1 MAHAHSDVYAKDAT
15 VKVECS
21 GEIGI
26 HCGNAGIVLRPD
38 EAVALRDA
46 LSRAIVEAATAAA
59 QAVQVE
65 GEAA

>member
-1 MAHAHSDVYAKDAT
+1 MAHAHSDVYAKDVT

-26 HCGNAGIVLRPD
+26 HCGGAMIFMEPS

-46 LSRAIVEAATAAA
+46 LSRTIVEAATAAA
-59 QAVQVE
+59 QAVQTE